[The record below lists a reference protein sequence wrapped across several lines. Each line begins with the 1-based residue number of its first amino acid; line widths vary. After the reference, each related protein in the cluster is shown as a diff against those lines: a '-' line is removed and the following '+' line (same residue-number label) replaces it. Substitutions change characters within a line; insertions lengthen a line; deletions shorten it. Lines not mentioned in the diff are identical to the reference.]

1 QLTDYFTGI
10 SGITEYSPALSV
22 SNNDD
27 ILYSYYRA
35 QKYTIYNAKI
45 ADFKAKNV
53 GVQEL
58 NFDAAAL
65 PPAKSVGVNIIN
77 ANLNNFERFE
87 RIPKDSIRTIAYKP
101 KFKLDYLS
109 SNGVGA
115 SVGRFGTGLASGIQG
130 VFSDILGRNQIFA
143 TAAVN
148 GEIYDFG
155 GQVAYVNQQSR
166 INWGAVGSHIPYVS
180 GQVSAAV
187 ENIPGVGQ
195 TYIENYDIIRT
206 FEDQF
211 SVFASYP
218 FSRNHRFEAGSGIS
232 RYSYRIDRYSNY
244 YDYNSGYPIG
254 NDRKKLSR
262 DDAAA
267 FYGVFFDPFTTVQ
280 LNAAFVGDNSY
291 SGMTGPL
298 DGFRYRLGIENYQGD
313 YKLNAITADVRRYV
327 RLKPITVAGRIY
339 TYTRMGRD
347 ENRLYQMYAGYGY
360 LIRGYD
366 ANSFYRNGTT
376 STGAGEFDINQ
387 LVGSRIAVAN
397 FELRL
402 PFTGPEKLAAVESK
416 FLFSD
421 LNLFFDMGLAYD
433 NDSKVAFRSSP
444 RTINGYMERIPA
456 MSAGVSLR
464 VNVFGYFILEPYYA
478 I

>member
-1 QLTDYFTGI
+1 
-10 SGITEYSPALSV
+10 
-22 SNNDD
+22 
-27 ILYSYYRA
+27 
-35 QKYTIYNAKI
+35 
-45 ADFKAKNV
+45 
-53 GVQEL
+53 
-58 NFDAAAL
+58 
-65 PPAKSVGVNIIN
+65 
-77 ANLNNFERFE
+77 NLNNFERFE